1 MDILEQLL
9 ALEKEAAALV
19 AAADTEAAQRKAAAR
34 VAAQTDRASAV
45 AKAAAEVAA
54 AVEAERRRIGVERE
68 QRNAA
73 YRATLAARPVA
84 ADELAAAARRYLSG
98 DS

>member
-19 AAADTEAAQRKAAAR
+19 AATDTEVAQRKAAAR

-54 AVEAERRRIGVERE
+54 AVEAERRRVGGERDE
-68 QRNAA
+68 RTAA
-73 YRATLAARPVA
+73 YRAKLAARPVA
-84 ADELAAAARRYLSG
+84 AGDLAAAARRYLSG
-98 DS
+98 DA